1 MIRRICFCWVAYI
14 YCLRDN
20 LHEILE
26 NFILERVDDE
36 KGLRYLIKVHLLLS
50 KIGKRIEEFIS
61 LGLFESAQLHLIPV
75 ICSQESIIQ
84 LWCNVFNPRGYKY
97 IT

>member
-1 MIRRICFCWVAYI
+1 MICFCWVAYI

-61 LGLFESAQLHLIPV
+61 LGLFESAHAVTLDSSDLFSRIYYTAVVQCFQSSRL
-75 ICSQESIIQ
+75 
-84 LWCNVFNPRGYKY
+84 
-97 IT
+97 